1 MEQAEK
7 ANLCH
12 YSYLNFAFFSYKN
25 SFNKINLMKRIIL
38 ISLGCL
44 CVGLGFVG
52 VFVPGIPTT
61 IFLIIALWAF
71 TKSSE
76 KLRHWLLNHK
86 RFGPILNNWQEH
98 KVVPRRAKILMV
110 VLMSL
115 AVILFYYSSQSLILT
130 IGLIIILVSV
140 AIYVISLPS
149 EIPEN
154 SY

>member
-1 MEQAEK
+1 
-7 ANLCH
+7 
-12 YSYLNFAFFSYKN
+12 
-25 SFNKINLMKRIIL
+25 MKRTIL
-38 ISLGCL
+38 ISLGWL

-52 VFVPGIPTT
+52 VLIPGIPTT

-76 KLRHWLLNHK
+76 KLRYWLLNHK

-149 EIPEN
+149 KVPEN

>member
-1 MEQAEK
+1 
-7 ANLCH
+7 
-12 YSYLNFAFFSYKN
+12 
-25 SFNKINLMKRIIL
+25 MKRTIL
-38 ISLGCL
+38 ISLGWL

-115 AVILFYYSSQSLILT
+115 AVILFYYSLQSLILT
-130 IGLIIILVSV
+130 IGLILILVSV

-149 EIPEN
+149 KIPEN

>member
-1 MEQAEK
+1 
-7 ANLCH
+7 
-12 YSYLNFAFFSYKN
+12 
-25 SFNKINLMKRIIL
+25 MKRTIL
-38 ISLGCL
+38 ISLGWL

-76 KLRHWLLNHK
+76 KLRLWLLNHK
-86 RFGPILNNWQEH
+86 RFGPILSNWQEH

-115 AVILFYYSSQSLILT
+115 AVILFYYSLQSLILT
-130 IGLIIILVSV
+130 IGLIVILVLV

-149 EIPEN
+149 KLPEN

>member
-1 MEQAEK
+1 
-7 ANLCH
+7 
-12 YSYLNFAFFSYKN
+12 
-25 SFNKINLMKRIIL
+25 MKRIIL
-38 ISLGCL
+38 ISLGWL
-44 CVGLGFVG
+44 CVGLAFVG

-76 KLRHWLLNHK
+76 KLRLWLLNHK

-115 AVILFYYSSQSLILT
+115 AVILFYYSLQSLILT

-149 EIPEN
+149 KVPEN

>member
-1 MEQAEK
+1 
-7 ANLCH
+7 
-12 YSYLNFAFFSYKN
+12 
-25 SFNKINLMKRIIL
+25 MKRAIL
-38 ISLGCL
+38 ISLGWL

-110 VLMSL
+110 ALMSL
-115 AVILFYYSSQSLILT
+115 AVILFYYSLQSLILT

-149 EIPEN
+149 KVPEN

>member
-1 MEQAEK
+1 
-7 ANLCH
+7 
-12 YSYLNFAFFSYKN
+12 
-25 SFNKINLMKRIIL
+25 MKKTIL
-38 ISLGCL
+38 ISLGWL

-71 TKSSE
+71 TKSSK

-86 RFGPILNNWQEH
+86 RFGPILHNWQEH

-115 AVILFYYSSQSLILT
+115 AVILFYYSLQSLILT
-130 IGLIIILVSV
+130 IGLITILVSV

-149 EIPEN
+149 KVPEN

>member
-1 MEQAEK
+1 
-7 ANLCH
+7 
-12 YSYLNFAFFSYKN
+12 
-25 SFNKINLMKRIIL
+25 MKRIIL
-38 ISLGCL
+38 ISLGWL

-52 VFVPGIPTT
+52 IFIPGIPTT

-76 KLRHWLLNHK
+76 KLRNWLIHHK
-86 RFGPILNNWQEH
+86 KFGPFLSNWQEH

-110 VLMSL
+110 ALMSL
-115 AVILFYYSSQSLILT
+115 ASILFYYSLQNLYLT
-130 IGLIIILVSV
+130 IGLVIILVLV

-149 EIPEN
+149 KLPEN

>member
-1 MEQAEK
+1 
-7 ANLCH
+7 
-12 YSYLNFAFFSYKN
+12 
-25 SFNKINLMKRIIL
+25 MKRIIL
-38 ISLGCL
+38 ISLGWL

-86 RFGPILNNWQEH
+86 RFGPILSNWQEH

-149 EIPEN
+149 KVPEN

>member
-1 MEQAEK
+1 
-7 ANLCH
+7 
-12 YSYLNFAFFSYKN
+12 
-25 SFNKINLMKRIIL
+25 MKRAIL
-38 ISLGCL
+38 ISLGWL

-86 RFGPILNNWQEH
+86 RFGPILHNWQEH

-149 EIPEN
+149 KIPEN

>member
-1 MEQAEK
+1 
-7 ANLCH
+7 
-12 YSYLNFAFFSYKN
+12 
-25 SFNKINLMKRIIL
+25 MKRILL
-38 ISLGCL
+38 ISLGWL

-86 RFGPILNNWQEH
+86 RFGPILHHWPEH
-98 KVVPRRAKILMV
+98 KVVPRCANILLVILMT
-110 VLMSL
+110 L
-115 AVILFYYSSQSLILT
+115 AVILFYYSLQSLIFT
-130 IGLIIILVSV
+130 IGLIIILVLV
-140 AIYVISLPS
+140 AIYVLSLPS
-149 EIPEN
+149 KVPEN

>member
-1 MEQAEK
+1 
-7 ANLCH
+7 
-12 YSYLNFAFFSYKN
+12 
-25 SFNKINLMKRIIL
+25 MKRTIL
-38 ISLGCL
+38 ISLGWL

-52 VFVPGIPTT
+52 VFIPGIPTT

-110 VLMSL
+110 LLMSL
-115 AVILFYYSSQSLILT
+115 AVILFYYSSQSLILK

-149 EIPEN
+149 KIPEN

>member
-1 MEQAEK
+1 MA
-7 ANLCH
+7 L
-12 YSYLNFAFFSYKN
+12 
-25 SFNKINLMKRIIL
+25 RW
-38 ISLGCL
+38 
-44 CVGLGFVG
+44 LGFIG
-52 VFVPGIPTT
+52 IFVPGIPTT

-71 TKSSE
+71 TKSS
-76 KLRHWLLNHK
+76 KRLRHWLLNHK

-149 EIPEN
+149 KIPEN

>member
-1 MEQAEK
+1 
-7 ANLCH
+7 
-12 YSYLNFAFFSYKN
+12 
-25 SFNKINLMKRIIL
+25 MKRTIL
-38 ISLGCL
+38 ISLGWL

-71 TKSSE
+71 TKSSK
-76 KLRHWLLNHK
+76 KLRNWLLNHK
-86 RFGPILNNWQEH
+86 RFGPILNNWQQH

-115 AVILFYYSSQSLILT
+115 AVVLFYYSLQNLYLT

-149 EIPEN
+149 KIPEN
-154 SY
+154 

>member
-1 MEQAEK
+1 
-7 ANLCH
+7 
-12 YSYLNFAFFSYKN
+12 
-25 SFNKINLMKRIIL
+25 MKRIIL
-38 ISLGCL
+38 ISLGWL

-71 TKSSE
+71 TKSSK

-149 EIPEN
+149 KIPEN

>member
-1 MEQAEK
+1 
-7 ANLCH
+7 
-12 YSYLNFAFFSYKN
+12 
-25 SFNKINLMKRIIL
+25 MKRIIF
-38 ISLGCL
+38 ISLGWL

-76 KLRHWLLNHK
+76 KLRYWLLNHK

-140 AIYVISLPS
+140 AIYVISFPS
-149 EIPEN
+149 KVPEN

>member
-1 MEQAEK
+1 
-7 ANLCH
+7 
-12 YSYLNFAFFSYKN
+12 
-25 SFNKINLMKRIIL
+25 MKKTIL
-38 ISLGCL
+38 ITLGWL

-76 KLRHWLLNHK
+76 KLRYWLLNHK

-115 AVILFYYSSQSLILT
+115 AVILFYYSLQSLILT

-149 EIPEN
+149 KVPEN

>member
-1 MEQAEK
+1 
-7 ANLCH
+7 
-12 YSYLNFAFFSYKN
+12 
-25 SFNKINLMKRIIL
+25 MKRLRTIL
-38 ISLGCL
+38 ISLGWL

-86 RFGPILNNWQEH
+86 RFGPILSNWQEH

-115 AVILFYYSSQSLILT
+115 AVILFFYSSQSLILT

-149 EIPEN
+149 KIPEN